1 MIYLISD
8 TLALPRKTET
18 KSKTETENE
27 AETEVEAEAETETE
41 TETLNEEVLEEVEVG
56 EVETGPAGG
65 KYLQ

>member
-27 AETEVEAEAETETE
+27 AETEVEAEAEAE